1 MKLRSSLMIA
11 FAATALLTGTAFAHD
26 PALHSKEDEAKAK
39 PATCQQLNDPEHYE
53 IDLKDDSTR
62 SLKARCGAEEAGY
75 NAGSGTPSIVRRQE
89 LIFQIVAVTHKV
101 TAIA

>member
-26 PALHSKEDEAKAK
+26 QVLHSKEDEAKAK

-62 SLKARCGAEEAGY
+62 SLKARCDARKKAQEQTA
-75 NAGSGTPSIVRRQE
+75 APAQKKPATTPAPAPRQSSDG
-89 LIFQIVAVTHKV
+89 KS
-101 TAIA
+101 

>member
-39 PATCQQLNDPEHYE
+39 PATCQQLND
-53 IDLKDDSTR
+53 LNTTKST
-62 SLKARCGAEEAGY
+62 
-75 NAGSGTPSIVRRQE
+75 
-89 LIFQIVAVTHKV
+89 
-101 TAIA
+101 

>member
-62 SLKARCGAEEAGY
+62 SARCDARKKAQEQTA
-75 NAGSGTPSIVRRQE
+75 APAQKKPATTPAPAPRQSSDG
-89 LIFQIVAVTHKV
+89 KS
-101 TAIA
+101 